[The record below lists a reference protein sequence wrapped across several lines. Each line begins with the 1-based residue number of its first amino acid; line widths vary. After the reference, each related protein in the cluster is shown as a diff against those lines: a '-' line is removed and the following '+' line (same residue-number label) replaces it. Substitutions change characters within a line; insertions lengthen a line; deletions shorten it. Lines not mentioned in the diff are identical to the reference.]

1 LLFKV
6 AILLSE
12 QVFFV
17 CLHYKAPL
25 KKCFLFSAKNDFLNA
40 ELVLIEK
47 IVFQTK
53 IPDLTV
59 PLKLPMKAK
68 DVALGVE
75 QALVIT
81 PEGAIEVLGGPNR
94 GPVEGLHGPICV
106 SYYCYQKSKAAQHVS
121 D

>member
-1 LLFKV
+1 M
-6 AILLSE
+6 I
-12 QVFFV
+12 
-17 CLHYKAPL
+17 
-25 KKCFLFSAKNDFLNA
+25 FLNA

-75 QALVIT
+75 QALIIT

-106 SYYCYQKSKAAQHVS
+106 SYYCYQKYLSRTACFRLRQSNIFLRIAHQNS
-121 D
+121 